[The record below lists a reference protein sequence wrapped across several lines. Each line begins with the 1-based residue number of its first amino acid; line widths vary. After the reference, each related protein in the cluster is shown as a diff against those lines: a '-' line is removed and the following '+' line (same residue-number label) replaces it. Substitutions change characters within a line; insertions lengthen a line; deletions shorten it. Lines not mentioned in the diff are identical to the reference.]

1 MNVNLRTL
9 IHTPPPPHVF
19 GVDAERLVYGRLSSR
34 RDSLERVE
42 KATLAPGWCQLGPV
56 GILTVDR
63 AVLGVALSAMVGQL
77 QRPPGK
83 ASLVVPDS
91 WVRTLVV
98 DVESLPRQRVE
109 AEEVV
114 RWRLK
119 RVLPC
124 RPDEVR
130 LDYLPVGGNG
140 RLLVSLALD
149 RPLTIVEDS
158 FQAAGVSL
166 GRIEPTALAL
176 TPLLPATTT
185 PVLLTVVRQR
195 SLTMLLLRDGRVTLM
210 RHKAVPAEP
219 DREMAFAIHELTR
232 TVDHARQQEGIS
244 GPIEVWLAT
253 DEVFADGVQ
262 RWAADADLLVVRRLA
277 VDRARFPVGWSGDDA
292 PLWPLLG
299 SAWVG
304 EA

>member
-19 GVDAERLVYGRLSSR
+19 GVDAEWLVYGRLSSR

-42 KATLAPGWCQLGPV
+42 KATLAPGWSQLGPV
-56 GILTVDR
+56 GVLAVDR
-63 AVLGVALSAMVGQL
+63 AALGVTLSAMLGQL
-77 QRPPGK
+77 ERPPGK

-98 DVESLPRQRVE
+98 DVESLPRQRAE

-124 RPDEVR
+124 RPDDVR
-130 LDYLPVGGNG
+130 LDYLPVGSNG
-140 RLLVSLALD
+140 RLLVSLALE
-149 RPLTIVEDS
+149 RPLAAVEES
-158 FQAAGVSL
+158 FAAVGVQL
-166 GRIEPTALAL
+166 GRIEPVSLAL
-176 TPLLPATTT
+176 TPLLPASST
-185 PVLLTVVRQR
+185 PLLLTVVRLR
-195 SLTMLLLRDGRVTLM
+195 TLTMLLVRDGQVVVM
-210 RHKAVPAEP
+210 RHKSVPAEP
-219 DREMAFAIHELTR
+219 DRAMEFALHELGR
-232 TVDHARQQEGIS
+232 TVDHARQQEAIA
-244 GPIEVWLAT
+244 GPLEIWLAT
-253 DEVFADGVQ
+253 DEEFADGVQ
-262 RWAADADLLVVRRLA
+262 RWASDSDLLVVRRLA
-277 VDRARFPVGWSGDDA
+277 VDRGRFPTGWSGDDA